1 MKLLEGKIALIT
13 GGARGIGK
21 AIAIEFAKQGCN
33 VAFTDLEI
41 DDNAKA
47 VEKELQSYGVNAKA
61 YASNAASFESSQ
73 QTVTEILQDFTTID
87 ILVNNA
93 GITRDNLIMRM
104 TPKDFNDVIEANL
117 NSVFYC
123 MKLAS
128 RIMMKQRYGKII
140 SISSIVGLHGN
151 AGQVNYSAS
160 KAGILG
166 MTKSLAKELAS
177 RNVTVNAIAPGFIQT
192 SMTDKLPENIINSML
207 ENIPLAKL
215 GRPEDIADTVVFLAS
230 DRANYITGQTIS
242 VDGGMSI

>member
-1 MKLLEGKIALIT
+1 MCNKKVALVT
-13 GGARGIGK
+13 GAGRGIGRT
-21 AIAIEFAKQGCN
+21 IAIELSKEGYNIALNFRSNEEEANLVKEECEKNGAEVLLVKADVSIFEECEKI
-33 VAFTDLEI
+33 FKDIKEKFKRLDL
-41 DDNAKA
+41 
-47 VEKELQSYGVNAKA
+47 
-61 YASNAASFESSQ
+61 
-73 QTVTEILQDFTTID
+73 
-87 ILVNNA
+87 LVNNA
-93 GITRDNLIMRM
+93 GITKDNLIIRM
-104 TPKDFNDVIEANL
+104 TPKDFNDVLEANL
-117 NSVFYC
+117 NSTFYC

-177 RNVTVNAIAPGFIQT
+177 RNVTVNAIAPGFIET
-192 SMTDKLPENIINSML
+192 SMTEKLPEDIINSML

-215 GRPEDIADTVVFLAS
+215 GRPKDIADTVVFLAS
-230 DRANYITGQTIS
+230 DKANYITGQTIS

>member
-1 MKLLEGKIALIT
+1 MCNKKVALVT
-13 GGARGIGK
+13 GAGRGIGRT
-21 AIAIEFAKQGCN
+21 IAIELAKEGYNIALNFRSNEEEANLVKEECEKN
-33 VAFTDLEI
+33 GAEVLLV
-41 DDNAKA
+41 KA
-47 VEKELQSYGVNAKA
+47 DVSVYEECEKIFK
-61 YASNAASFESSQ
+61 
-73 QTVTEILQDFTTID
+73 D
-87 ILVNNA
+87 IKEKFKRLDVLVNNA